1 MNRRTTH
8 VIANPDRK
16 TTKVKKAARY
26 EKIKI
31 VNPEWMFQCCSRWE
45 HVDET
50 RYLIEVDPADR
61 SGSPFEDDS
70 INASGDEEADELAD
84 SPVTLNLSAE
94 NWTSVDDELAEFM
107 DDDETDGEHASESDS
122 ERSDDSTVSTS
133 SKDQKKRKRINGNST
148 DGSEAEES
156 DSSVT
161 NTSRLQRRKKR
172 TMERVTSLA
181 NVVTAEKSSGLPT
194 PEATGPEAV
203 PTGGDDKEGAEENGV
218 APDLQDDY
226 DDGLE
231 AELLA
236 GFDSDD
242 GEA

>member
-1 MNRRTTH
+1 M
-8 VIANPDRK
+8 
-16 TTKVKKAARY
+16 
-26 EKIKI
+26 I

-50 RYLIEVDPADR
+50 PYLIEVDPAER
-61 SGSPFEDDS
+61 GGSPFEDDS
-70 INASGDEEADELAD
+70 INASGDEDGEELAD
-84 SPVTLNLSAE
+84 SPVTLNLSAD
-94 NWTSVDDELAEFM
+94 NWNSVDDELADFLEG
-107 DDDETDGEHASESDS
+107 DDTDGEHDSGSDS
-122 ERSDDSTVSTS
+122 GRSDDSTASTS
-133 SKDQKKRKRINGNST
+133 ENNKKKRKRINGNTT
-148 DGSEAEES
+148 DGSETEES

-161 NTSRLQRRKKR
+161 STSRLQRRKKR

-194 PEATGPEAV
+194 PEATGTGEV
-203 PTGGDDKEGAEENGV
+203 QGGDEEKAPEDKGV
-218 APDLQDDY
+218 APDLQEDY

-242 GEA
+242 EEEA